1 VNLLTVHQRLYQL
14 SGGRLG
20 HRLIR
25 LRFLLLR
32 TTGRR
37 TGQPRTVTLAYARDA
52 AGPGRAGP
60 DRAGPDRADEDRA
73 DYVVV
78 ASNHGSAQ
86 PPGWLLNISADPR
99 VQIQDGPR
107 RTGATARIVSPGD
120 PGYERLWQLVNDH
133 NHGRYRGYQAK
144 TSRPIP
150 LVVLTPGPESSP
162 RAASSPAPG

>member
-52 AGPGRAGP
+52 AGPGRARP
-60 DRAGPDRADEDRA
+60 VRAGPDRADEDRA

-78 ASNHGSAQ
+78 ASNYGSEQ

-150 LVVLTPGPESSP
+150 VVVLTPGPES
-162 RAASSPAPG
+162 

>member
-1 VNLLTVHQRLYQL
+1 MTLLARAGLAPAGLTRT
-14 SGGRLG
+14 G
-20 HRLIR
+20 
-25 LRFLLLR
+25 R
-32 TTGRR
+32 TTC
-37 TGQPRTVTLAYARDA
+37 
-52 AGPGRAGP
+52 
-60 DRAGPDRADEDRA
+60 
-73 DYVVV
+73 VV
-78 ASNHGSAQ
+78 ASNYGSAQ

-150 LVVLTPGPESSP
+150 VVVLTPGPES
-162 RAASSPAPG
+162 

>member
-1 VNLLTVHQRLYQL
+1 VNLLTVHQRLYER

-78 ASNHGSAQ
+78 ASNYGSEQ

-150 LVVLTPGPESSP
+150 VVVLTPGPES
-162 RAASSPAPG
+162 

>member
-1 VNLLTVHQRLYQL
+1 MHQRLYER

-52 AGPGRAGP
+52 ASPGRAGP
-60 DRAGPDRADEDRA
+60 GRLPGGGRTGRTTC
-73 DYVVV
+73 VV
-78 ASNHGSAQ
+78 ASNYGSAQ
-86 PPGWLLNISADPR
+86 PPGWLLNVSADPR

-107 RTGATARIVSPGD
+107 RHRGHRPDRLPGTLATSACGN
-120 PGYERLWQLVNDH
+120 W
-133 NHGRYRGYQAK
+133 
-144 TSRPIP
+144 
-150 LVVLTPGPESSP
+150 
-162 RAASSPAPG
+162 

>member
-1 VNLLTVHQRLYQL
+1 VNLLTVHQWLYQR

-52 AGPGRAGP
+52 AGPVRAGP
-60 DRAGPDRADEDRA
+60 DWPRPGRADEDRA

-78 ASNHGSAQ
+78 ASNNGSAR

-107 RTGATARIVSPGD
+107 RTGATARIVSPCD

-150 LVVLTPGPESSP
+150 VVVLTPGPES
-162 RAASSPAPG
+162 

>member
-1 VNLLTVHQRLYQL
+1 VNLLTVHQRLYER

-52 AGPGRAGP
+52 AGPGRARP
-60 DRAGPDRADEDRA
+60 VRAGPDRADEDRA

-78 ASNHGSAQ
+78 ASNYGSAQ

-150 LVVLTPGPESSP
+150 VVVLTPGPES
-162 RAASSPAPG
+162 

>member
-1 VNLLTVHQRLYQL
+1 MHQRLYER

-52 AGPGRAGP
+52 GPGRAGP
-60 DRAGPDRADEDRA
+60 GRAGPDRADEDRA
-73 DYVVV
+73 DYLLV
-78 ASNHGSAQ
+78 ASNYGSAQ
-86 PPGWLLNISADPR
+86 PPGWLLNIGTDPR

-107 RTGATARIVSPGD
+107 RTEATARIVSPGD

-133 NHGRYRGYQAK
+133 NHDRFRSYQAK

-150 LVVLTPGPESSP
+150 VVVLTPGPES
-162 RAASSPAPG
+162 

>member
-1 VNLLTVHQRLYQL
+1 MHGTVHWVNLLTVHQRLYQR

-37 TGQPRTVTLAYARDA
+37 TGQPRTVTLAYARDP
-52 AGPGRAGP
+52 AGPGRGGP
-60 DRAGPDRADEDRA
+60 DRAGEDRA

-78 ASNHGSAQ
+78 ASNYGSAQ
-86 PPGWLLNISADPR
+86 PPGWLLNLSADPR

-150 LVVLTPGPESSP
+150 VVVLTPGPES
-162 RAASSPAPG
+162 

>member
-1 VNLLTVHQRLYQL
+1 MHQRLYER

-37 TGQPRTVTLAYARDA
+37 TARPRTVTLAYARDA
-52 AGPGRAGP
+52 AGPGRA
-60 DRAGPDRADEDRA
+60 DEDRA

-78 ASNHGSAQ
+78 ASNYGSAQ
-86 PPGWLLNISADPR
+86 PPGWLLNIGADPR

-107 RTGATARIVSPGD
+107 RTGADARIVSPGD

-133 NHGRYRGYQAK
+133 NHDRFRSYQAK

-150 LVVLTPGPESSP
+150 VVVLTPGPES
-162 RAASSPAPG
+162 

>member
-1 VNLLTVHQRLYQL
+1 VNLLTVHQRLYER

-60 DRAGPDRADEDRA
+60 DRAGPDRAGPDRADEDRA

-78 ASNHGSAQ
+78 ASNYGSAQ
-86 PPGWLLNISADPR
+86 PPGWLLNIGADPR
-99 VQIQDGPR
+99 VQIRDGPR

-150 LVVLTPGPESSP
+150 VVVLTPGPES
-162 RAASSPAPG
+162 

>member
-1 VNLLTVHQRLYQL
+1 MRTPSAFSPWQVNATETHA
-14 SGGRLG
+14 
-20 HRLIR
+20 
-25 LRFLLLR
+25 F
-32 TTGRR
+32 
-37 TGQPRTVTLAYARDA
+37 
-52 AGPGRAGP
+52 RAGS
-60 DRAGPDRADEDRA
+60 DEDRA

-78 ASNHGSAQ
+78 ASNYGSAQ

-150 LVVLTPGPESSP
+150 VVVLTPGPES
-162 RAASSPAPG
+162 

>member
-1 VNLLTVHQRLYQL
+1 MNLLTVHQQLYER

-60 DRAGPDRADEDRA
+60 GRAGPRRADEDRA
-73 DYVVV
+73 DYLLV
-78 ASNHGSAQ
+78 ASNNGSDR
-86 PPGWLLNISADPR
+86 PPGWLLNITGDPH
-99 VQIQDGPR
+99 VEIQDGTR

-120 PGYERLWQLVNDH
+120 PGYDLLWQLVNDH
-133 NHGRYRGYQAK
+133 NHGRYRGYQAR

-150 LVVLTPGPESSP
+150 VVVVTPTG
-162 RAASSPAPG
+162 PAPG

>member
-14 SGGRLG
+14 SGGRVG

-25 LRFLLLR
+25 LRFLLLQ

-60 DRAGPDRADEDRA
+60 DRPGPDRAGEDRA
-73 DYVVV
+73 DYVVA
-78 ASNHGSAQ
+78 ASNYGSEQ
-86 PPGWLLNISADPR
+86 PPGWLLNIGADPR

-107 RTGATARIVSPGD
+107 RTAATARIVSPGE

-150 LVVLTPGPESSP
+150 VVVLTPGPESLTTGS
-162 RAASSPAPG
+162 

>member
-52 AGPGRAGP
+52 AGPGRARP
-60 DRAGPDRADEDRA
+60 VRAGPDRADEDRA

-78 ASNHGSAQ
+78 ASNYGSGK

-120 PGYERLWQLVNDH
+120 PGYERMWQLVNDH

-150 LVVLTPGPESSP
+150 VVVLTPGPEP
-162 RAASSPAPG
+162 

>member
-14 SGGRLG
+14 SGGRVG

-25 LRFLLLR
+25 LRFLLLQ

-60 DRAGPDRADEDRA
+60 DRPGPDRAGEDHA

-78 ASNHGSAQ
+78 ASNYGSEQ

-150 LVVLTPGPESSP
+150 VVVLTPGPES
-162 RAASSPAPG
+162 

>member
-1 VNLLTVHQRLYQL
+1 LYCPLVNLLTVHQRLYQR

-37 TGQPRTVTLAYARDA
+37 TGQPRTVTLAYARDP
-52 AGPGRAGP
+52 AGPGRGGP
-60 DRAGPDRADEDRA
+60 DRA

-86 PPGWLLNISADPR
+86 PPGWLLNLSADPR

-150 LVVLTPGPESSP
+150 VVVLTPGPES
-162 RAASSPAPG
+162 

>member
-1 VNLLTVHQRLYQL
+1 VNLLTVHQRLYER

-37 TGQPRTVTLAYARDA
+37 SGQPRTVTLAYARDA
-52 AGPGRAGP
+52 DGPARAGP
-60 DRAGPDRADEDRA
+60 DRAG
-73 DYVVV
+73 YVVV
-78 ASNHGSAQ
+78 ASNYGSAQ

-120 PGYERLWQLVNDH
+120 PGYERLWQLVNDR
-133 NHGRYRGYQAK
+133 NHDRYRGYQAK

-150 LVVLTPGPESSP
+150 VVVLTPGPES
-162 RAASSPAPG
+162 

>member
-1 VNLLTVHQRLYQL
+1 VNLLTVHQWLYER

-20 HRLIR
+20 HRLIH

-37 TGQPRTVTLAYARDA
+37 TGQPRTVTLAYAQ
-52 AGPGRAGP
+52 
-60 DRAGPDRADEDRA
+60 DRA

-78 ASNHGSAQ
+78 ASNYGSEQ

-107 RTGATARIVSPGD
+107 RTGATARIVFPGD

-150 LVVLTPGPESSP
+150 VVVLTPGPES
-162 RAASSPAPG
+162 

>member
-1 VNLLTVHQRLYQL
+1 VNLLTVHQRLYER

-52 AGPGRAGP
+52 AGPGRADP
-60 DRAGPDRADEDRA
+60 DRAGPDRADENRA

-78 ASNHGSAQ
+78 ASNYGSEQ

-150 LVVLTPGPESSP
+150 VVVLTPGPES
-162 RAASSPAPG
+162 

>member
-1 VNLLTVHQRLYQL
+1 MNLLTVHQRLYER

-60 DRAGPDRADEDRA
+60 GRAGPGRAGEDRA

-78 ASNHGSAQ
+78 ASNYGSAQ
-86 PPGWLLNISADPR
+86 PPGWLLNIGADPR

-150 LVVLTPGPESSP
+150 VVVLTPGP
-162 RAASSPAPG
+162 

>member
-1 VNLLTVHQRLYQL
+1 MHQRLYER

-52 AGPGRAGP
+52 GPGRAGP
-60 DRAGPDRADEDRA
+60 GRAGPDRADEDRA
-73 DYVVV
+73 DYLLV
-78 ASNHGSAQ
+78 ASNYGSAR
-86 PPGWLLNISADPR
+86 PPGWLLNIGADPR

-107 RTGATARIVSPGD
+107 RTGAAARIVSPGD
-120 PGYERLWQLVNDH
+120 PGYDAPVAAGERPQPWPLPRLPGQDQPADPGGGAH
-133 NHGRYRGYQAK
+133 
-144 TSRPIP
+144 SRPG
-150 LVVLTPGPESSP
+150 VLTPTGC
-162 RAASSPAPG
+162 

>member
-14 SGGRLG
+14 SGGRVG

-37 TGQPRTVTLAYARDA
+37 SGQPRTVVLAYARDA
-52 AGPGRAGP
+52 DGPA
-60 DRAGPDRADEDRA
+60 RADHHRA
-73 DYVVV
+73 DYLLV
-78 ASNHGSAQ
+78 ASNNGSDR
-86 PPGWLLNISADPR
+86 PPGWLFNITGDPH
-99 VQIQDGPR
+99 VEIQDGTR

-120 PGYERLWQLVNDH
+120 PGYDRLWQLVNDH
-133 NHGRYRGYQAK
+133 NHGRYRGYQAR

-150 LVVLTPGPESSP
+150 VVVVTPTG
-162 RAASSPAPG
+162 PAPG